1 MFCSQCGKKATGKFC
16 WSCGNPLQS
25 AAASDELPMVADWT
39 KVFDYE
45 VLIRVPEVRERIA
58 RCAARAKKRM
68 SGEQFLDICDKLLS
82 PLTSGVSLTAIAA
95 VTQPLT
101 EKLGVKTGCTRSATF
116 QESPATMLVAVLCSL
131 AQNGQMLRNVSQASD
146 GCLIE
151 AQVPSDI
158 WSLAAELQIA
168 VRPVNDGTEIEAAV
182 TVKGQYYDWGK
193 SRRVIGQIFDDI
205 TTLARAA

>member
-16 WSCGNPLQS
+16 WSCGNPLHPS
-25 AAASDELPMVADWT
+25 VPADAALIATDWT

-45 VLIRVPEVRERIA
+45 ALIRVPEVRERIA
-58 RCAARAKKRM
+58 QYAARAKKRM

-82 PLTSGVSLTAIAA
+82 PLTSGVSLTTIAA
-95 VTQPLT
+95 ITQPLT
-101 EKLGVKTGCTRSATF
+101 EKLGMKTGCARSATF
-116 QESPATMLVAVLCSL
+116 YEQPGTMLVAVLCSL
-131 AQNGQMLRNVSQASD
+131 AQNGQCLLNVSQASD

-168 VRPVNDGTEIEAAV
+168 VRLLPDGTLIEAAV
-182 TVKGQYYDWGK
+182 TVKGQYFDWGK
-193 SRRVIGQIFDDI
+193 SRRVIDQIFGDI
-205 TTLARAA
+205 TMLARAA